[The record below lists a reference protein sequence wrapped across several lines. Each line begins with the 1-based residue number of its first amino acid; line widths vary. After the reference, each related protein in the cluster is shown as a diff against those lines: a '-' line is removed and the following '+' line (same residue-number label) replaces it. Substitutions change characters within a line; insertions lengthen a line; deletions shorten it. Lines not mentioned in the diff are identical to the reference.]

1 MGAPEYVSPLLLPRG
16 EAALAQCFVLVQE
29 AENPRAKRPRLLG
42 CRSPLQWEI
51 KERALGSYME
61 KRLFLFGN
69 CSLCVLLREHLGC
82 YTEQS
87 FTIKVDSADSL
98 KCFC

>member
-1 MGAPEYVSPLLLPRG
+1 MGAPEYILSLPLPRG
-16 EAALAQCFVLVQE
+16 EAALAQCFLLVQE
-29 AENPRAKRPRLLG
+29 AENPGAKRPDCWVVG
-42 CRSPLQWEI
+42 APFQWEI

-82 YTEQS
+82 YIEQS
-87 FTIKVDSADSL
+87 FTIKVDSVDSL
-98 KCFC
+98 KCF